1 MSQSILAFAGSLRA
15 GSFNR
20 ALLRAAQELAPAG
33 MSIESFDLRPIPFYD
48 GDLEAQGVPESVTR
62 LKQAIR
68 AADGLLIVTPEYNAG
83 VPAVLKNA
91 IDWASRTAP
100 GDASVLAGKPVG
112 LMGATPGTAG
122 TLRAQ
127 AMLRQSLTNTRTY
140 PLQGPEV
147 AVSQAHT
154 KFDAEGRL
162 TDEKTRE
169 HVAAYLVRLA
179 AWMER
184 LRGMS

>member
-1 MSQSILAFAGSLRA
+1 MSQTILAFAGSLRA

-33 MSIESFDLRPIPFYD
+33 ITIESFDLRPIPLYD
-48 GDLEAQGVPESVTR
+48 GDLEERGVPEPVVSF
-62 LKQAIR
+62 KGAIR

-91 IDWASRTAP
+91 IDWASRTAAGESP
-100 GDASVLAGKPVG
+100 VLAGKAVG

-127 AMLRQSLTNTRTY
+127 AMVRQSLTNTRSL
-140 PLQGPEV
+140 PLPGPEV
-147 AVSQAHT
+147 AVSQAHA
-154 KFDAEGRL
+154 KFDADGRL
-162 TDEKTRE
+162 SDEKTRE
-169 HVAAYLVRLA
+169 HVAAYLTRLA
-179 AWMER
+179 AWVER
-184 LRGMS
+184 LRGIA